1 MESAAGSTKDFAF
14 SVRMRTRRG
23 GHHDDVSNP
32 GAAVDGREAVLPIPT
47 RRRTRP

>member
-32 GAAVDGREAVLPIPT
+32 GAAIKSLRQPVQAF
-47 RRRTRP
+47 RP